1 MIMNSAQLVGYHSE
15 WNLVC
20 PGGFDY
26 QRMAQERGK
35 LCWDRVKNVSGIDLE
50 LDFDHPLLKPVPSFL
65 DMLLRA
71 HRLRFGREK
80 PFILLV
86 AEKDTLDKVPENIN
100 VVKFLNRME
109 GVGAALTC
117 PEELEKQGDH
127 VTYLGQVATVIFLDM
142 NNEVLLKIGQKQDI
156 EPLLTGIKKGI
167 VVNPRGLTPLSAKG
181 IFEAVTGE
189 VRSLLSPCTVRHTP
203 WTRQFYP
210 RKTTGPQEESISD
223 LVAWVREHWQEIVLK
238 PVYGHSGRGIFV
250 GSQSG
255 SRDEDIQTALEAE
268 PYIVQSFIPKNLWA
282 EKYPWLDLKNE
293 KVILKQWQ
301 TDFRCL
307 ITDAGLIGFAARFG
321 GIPTNVGSGG
331 GNQSV
336 AILKSNVQVKDAV
349 NRINDAI
356 MGLDYATVM
365 EIQRETD
372 QKGLELGHSYLK
384 GPTPITL
391 RPRIITRNHLVALQE
406 YSANLWGDLLKL
418 EKMWIERKL
427 DHVVELDDD
436 QAKISRMQPW
446 EGSQAL
452 IASDGLFS
460 FGADL
465 INDK

>member
-1 MIMNSAQLVGYHSE
+1 MNPAQLIGYHSE
-15 WNLVC
+15 WNLAC

-26 QRMAQERGK
+26 QRMAQERGQ
-35 LCWDRVKNVSGIDLE
+35 LCWDRVKNISGIDIE
-50 LDFDHPLLKPVPSFL
+50 LDFDHSLLKPVPSFV

-71 HRLRFGREK
+71 HRLRFDREK

-86 AEKDTLDKVPENIN
+86 AEKDSLDKVPENIN
-100 VVKFLNRME
+100 VVQFLNRME

-127 VTYLGQVATVIFLDM
+127 VTYLGQAATVIFLDM

-167 VVNPRGLTPLSAKG
+167 VVNPRGLTPLGAKG
-181 IFEAVTGE
+181 IFETVTGE
-189 VRSLLSPCTVRHTP
+189 LRSLLSPCTAKHTP

-210 RKTTGPQEESISD
+210 RKTTGPQGESISD
-223 LVAWVREHWQEIVLK
+223 LVAWVRDHWQKIVLK
-238 PVYGHSGRGIFV
+238 PVNGYSGRGIFV
-250 GSQSG
+250 GPQSN
-255 SRDEDIQTALEAE
+255 SRDEDIQTALEVE
-268 PYIVQSFIPKNLWA
+268 PYIVQSFIPKDLWA
-282 EKYPWLDLKNE
+282 EEYPWLDLKNE
-293 KVILKQWQ
+293 KVVLKQWQ

-336 AILKSNVQVKDAV
+336 AILKSNTQVKNAV

-365 EIQRETD
+365 EIQDETD
-372 QKGLELGHSYLK
+372 QKGMELGHRYLT

-406 YSANLWGDLLKL
+406 YSADLWGDLLKL
-418 EKMWIERKL
+418 EKLWIEGKL
-427 DHVVELDDD
+427 DHVVQLDDD
-436 QAKISRMQPW
+436 QAEICRMQPW
-446 EGSQAL
+446 GGSQAL

-465 INDK
+465 ANEK